1 METNFIQIGNRKLN
15 SRLMLAPMA
24 GITDTVLRSMVR
36 QVNKECLLVTEML
49 SSEALVNNPKAKILE
64 SAEFESPLAFQ
75 LSGHKPHLMAKA
87 AKILE
92 ERADFIDIN
101 MGCPVKKVVCGGD
114 GSALMKTPQIASDIV
129 KAIKDT
135 IQKPVTVKFRLGW
148 TMDTKNFVE
157 FGKLMEQSGA
167 DAITIHARTRSQM
180 YADKADW
187 AEISKLTKEVNIPVY
202 ANGDIVSIES
212 AIECLSLSNANG
224 IAIGRG
230 ALGNPYLFKQ
240 IEHYFETGEILPEQ
254 TFKEKIETLKAHLNW
269 EIQHRGEENG
279 IKFFRKFYPYYV
291 RCIRGGSAYRGK
303 LVTEDNYKNILIML
317 DELVEIFEN
326 EQKILHIH
334 SSN

>member
-1 METNFIQIGNRKLN
+1 MKANKIKIGNRELN

-49 SSEALVNNPKAKILE
+49 SSEALVNNPHAKILE
-64 SAEFESPLAFQ
+64 SVETESPLAFQ

-92 ERADFIDIN
+92 KRADFIDIN

-114 GSALMKTPQIASDIV
+114 GSGLMKTPQLAADIV
-129 KAIKDT
+129 KAIRDN
-135 IQKPVTVKFRLGW
+135 IEKPVTVKFRLGW

-157 FGKLMEQSGA
+157 FGKLMEEAGA
-167 DAITIHARTRSQM
+167 AAITLHARTRSQM

-187 AEISKLTKEVNIPVY
+187 AEIAKLVKEVNIPVY
-202 ANGDIVSIES
+202 ANGDIISIES
-212 AIECLSLSNANG
+212 AIDCLKLSNADG

-230 ALGNPYLFKQ
+230 TLGNPYLFKQ

-254 TFKEKIETLKAHLNW
+254 TFKEKIETLKSHLNW
-269 EIQHRGEENG
+269 EIQHRGKENG

-291 RCIRGGSAYRGK
+291 RCVRGGSAYRGK
-303 LVTEDNYKNILIML
+303 LVTEDNYETILKLL

-326 EQKILHIH
+326 EQKVLHIH
-334 SSN
+334 SIN

>member
-1 METNFIQIGNRKLN
+1 MKTNNIRIGNRKLN

-36 QVNKECLLVTEML
+36 QMDKECLLVTEML
-49 SSEALVNNPKAKILE
+49 SSEALVNNPHAKILE
-64 SAEFESPLAFQ
+64 SSEFESPLAFQ

-92 ERADFIDIN
+92 ERADFIDVN

-129 KAIKDT
+129 KAIKDN
-135 IQKPVTVKFRLGW
+135 IEKPVTVKFRLGW

-157 FGKLMEQSGA
+157 FGKLMEESGA

-187 AEISKLTKEVNIPVY
+187 AEIAKLTKEVNIPVY

-212 AIECLSLSNANG
+212 AIECLKLSNADG
-224 IAIGRG
+224 LAIGRG
-230 ALGNPYLFKQ
+230 ALGNPYIFKQ
-240 IEHYFETGEILPEQ
+240 IEHYFETEEILPPQ
-254 TFKEKIETLKAHLNW
+254 TLAQKIETLKAHLDW

-279 IKFFRKFYPYYV
+279 IKFFRKFYPYYI
-291 RCIRGGSAYRGK
+291 RCIRGGGAYRGK
-303 LVTEDNYKNILIML
+303 LVTEDNYKTIIETL
-317 DELVEIFEN
+317 DEIIEN
-326 EQKILHIH
+326 EQKILHVH

>member
-1 METNFIQIGNRKLN
+1 MKINKIKIGNKELN

-36 QVNKECLLVTEML
+36 QMDKECLLVTGML
-49 SSEALVNNPKAKILE
+49 SSEALVNNPHAKILE
-64 SAEFESPLAFQ
+64 SSGFESPLAFQ

-114 GSALMKTPQIASDIV
+114 GSALMKTPEIASDIV

-135 IQKPVTVKFRLGW
+135 IAKPVTVKFRLGW
-148 TMDTKNFVE
+148 TKDTKNFVE
-157 FGKLMEQSGA
+157 FGQLMQESGA

-187 AEISKLTKEVNIPVY
+187 AEIAKLVKEVDIPVY
-202 ANGDIVSIES
+202 ANGDIVSIET
-212 AIECLSLSNANG
+212 AIECLNLSNADG
-224 IAIGRG
+224 LAIGRG
-230 ALGNPYLFKQ
+230 ALGNPFLFKQ
-240 IEHYFETGEILPEQ
+240 IEHYFATGEILPPQ
-254 TFKEKIETLKAHLNW
+254 TLEEKVQTLKAHLDW
-269 EIQHRGEENG
+269 EIEHRGEENG
-279 IKFFRKFYPYYV
+279 IKFFRKFYPYYI
-291 RCIRGGSAYRGK
+291 RCVRGGGAYRGK
-303 LVTEDNYKNILIML
+303 LVTEDNYQSIIKTL
-317 DELVEIFEN
+317 DEIVKN

-334 SSN
+334 SAN

>member
-1 METNFIQIGNRKLN
+1 MKTNKIKIGNRELN

-36 QVNKECLLVTEML
+36 QIDKECLLVTEML
-49 SSEALVNNPKAKILE
+49 SSEALVNNPHAKILE
-64 SAEFESPLAFQ
+64 SSGFESPLAFQ

-114 GSALMKTPQIASDIV
+114 GSALMKTPEIASDIV

-135 IQKPVTVKFRLGW
+135 IAKPVTVKFRLGW
-148 TMDTKNFVE
+148 TKDTKNFVE
-157 FGKLMEQSGA
+157 FGQLMQESGA

-187 AEISKLTKEVNIPVY
+187 AEIAKLVKEVDIPVY
-202 ANGDIVSIES
+202 ANGDIVSLET
-212 AIECLSLSNANG
+212 AIECLNLSNADG
-224 IAIGRG
+224 LAIGRG
-230 ALGNPYLFKQ
+230 ALGNPFLFKQ
-240 IEHYFETGEILPEQ
+240 IEHYFETGEILPPQ
-254 TFKEKIETLKAHLNW
+254 TLEEKVQTLKAHLDW
-269 EIQHRGEENG
+269 EIEHRGEENG
-279 IKFFRKFYPYYV
+279 IKFFRKFYPYYI
-291 RCIRGGSAYRGK
+291 RCVRGGGAYRGK
-303 LVTEDNYKNILIML
+303 LVTEDNYQSIIKTL
-317 DELVEIFEN
+317 DEIIEN

-334 SSN
+334 SAN